1 MIVFLAS
8 IVQQSL
14 RAFAFHFLLLSKL
27 NYLAWQVRLFIQHT
41 VNTLLLHLVS
51 THFASQ
57 VARSE
62 CQQLSPLS
70 PVEAIPMLV
79 DPTFKTHLDFS
90 DYGSH
95 LQAA

>member
-1 MIVFLAS
+1 M
-8 IVQQSL
+8 
-14 RAFAFHFLLLSKL
+14 
-27 NYLAWQVRLFIQHT
+27 
-41 VNTLLLHLVS
+41 LHLVS

-57 VARSE
+57 VAWSE